1 MKSCKPEL
9 SFFIFTS
16 YARSECFISEWNE
29 DASYCGV
36 KRNNASSEKAFLW
49 STPDGVWSILRHCRK
64 IWSTAD
70 AVWSKAFS
78 GFMFFALIS
87 RQKNG
92 GERFFRTPSVWNPVL
107 TSKNSEFSSEI
118 KFKNRFNFHILSQ
131 NGSPLVD
138 SNISHLYSNFKRK
151 SRNRGNVLKGDV
163 YPVLHD
169 QNFLRNGDVPHPAGH
184 GHIRA
189 SGLPLVRDKV
199 TVGSDPGRRWRLKC
213 GSSIFSGEDTN
224 PRLLKQHHRTKHYP
238 QDFSKKTKIFDF

>member
-1 MKSCKPEL
+1 MSKKNGGNKWDWRSRFTLTATHSVAFRYAPRTSWDGMTL
-9 SFFIFTS
+9 S
-16 YARSECFISEWNE
+16 YQQ
-29 DASYCGV
+29 
-36 KRNNASSEKAFLW
+36 AFL
-49 STPDGVWSILRHCRK
+49 TPANPMTIRILFYK
-64 IWSTAD
+64 
-70 AVWSKAFS
+70 
-78 GFMFFALIS
+78 
-87 RQKNG
+87 KNG

-213 GSSIFSGEDTN
+213 GGSIFSGEDTN